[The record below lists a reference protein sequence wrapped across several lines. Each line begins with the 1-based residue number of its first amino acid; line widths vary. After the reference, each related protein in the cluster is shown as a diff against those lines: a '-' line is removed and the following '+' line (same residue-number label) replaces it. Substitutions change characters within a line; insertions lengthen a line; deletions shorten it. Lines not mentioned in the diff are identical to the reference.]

1 MTASESIRRFWTLGF
16 KILVGMIVGLSA
28 ANAFAAQATLTW
40 DPNRESDLAGYKVH
54 YGTASGNYTV
64 HLDVH
69 NVTTYAVTGLTEGQ
83 KYYFAASA
91 YTISGNQSGFS
102 NEVST
107 IVGQANN
114 LVPVITSV
122 PQASPNQVTLP
133 ATTSV
138 TVAANDPNGDP
149 LTYSWSKTAG
159 PGTASFT
166 NASAAST
173 AVAFSTAGSY
183 TLQVTVSDGKA
194 TVNGSVIVSVL
205 SGPAS
210 TTNQVVSFTLVNAAT
225 DKDIKPLV
233 NGDVI
238 NLSVTGTSLSI
249 RANVGG
255 SVGSVRF
262 ALDGNTNY
270 RLENSAPYSLAGD
283 SSGDYSVWTP
293 ALGSHSLTATPY
305 SAQGGTGTVGV
316 PLAIGFSVTNVS
328 PNPVPNQPPKASA
341 GADQTVN
348 SGAAVTLRGSG
359 TDPENAIAGYQWSQ
373 PGGAAVTLSN
383 ATAAQTAF
391 TAPTLAKG
399 TATLVFE
406 LRVTDAAGLSATDTV
421 SILVQSDDIDGD
433 GVPNSQDAFPTNSA
447 EWKDSDGDG
456 IGDNAD
462 PDDNN
467 NGIPDSAENGIAK
480 VSIAVFR
487 ASTGEWMIDLNANH
501 KWDGGTDGL
510 YIFGKN
516 GDLPV
521 TGDWNNDGITD
532 IGVFRPSTGEWF
544 LDLNGN
550 HRWDGSAVDGLYLF
564 GKAGDLPVT
573 GDWDNDGVAEIGVFR
588 PGTGEWLLDLNGNRK
603 WDGKRVDGRYK
614 FGISGDLPVTGDW
627 NNDGTTDIGVF
638 SSSTGEWFLDLN
650 GNHRWDGSAVD
661 GLYLFGKAGDLPVTG
676 DWNND
681 GVAEIGVF
689 RPGTGEWRLDLNG
702 NDKWNGSAVDGLY
715 QLGVK
720 GDLPMVGQWL

>member
-1 MTASESIRRFWTLGF
+1 MTMKVSASIRRFWMLGL
-16 KILVGMIVGLSA
+16 KILVGMIVAVSA
-28 ANAFAAQATLTW
+28 ADAYAAQATLAW
-40 DPNRESDLAGYKVH
+40 DANTESDLAGYKVH
-54 YGTASGNYTV
+54 YGAASGAYTV
-64 HLDVH
+64 HLDV
-69 NVTTYAVTGLTEGQ
+69 NKVTTYTVTGLSDGQ
-83 KYYFAASA
+83 KYYFVATAYDSA
-91 YTISGNQSGFS
+91 GNQSGFS

-107 IVGQANN
+107 IVGQTNN

-138 TVAANDPNGDP
+138 TVTANDPNGDP

-173 AVAFSTAGSY
+173 AVAFSAAGSY

-194 TVNGSVIVSVL
+194 TVSGSVNVSVL

-210 TTNQVVSFTLVNAAT
+210 TPNQVVSFTLVNAAT

-233 NGDVI
+233 NGDVV

-283 SSGDYSVWTP
+283 DSGDYSVWTP
-293 ALGSHSLTATPY
+293 ALGGHSLTATPY

-316 PLAIGFSVTNVS
+316 PLTVGFTVTNTPSS
-328 PNPVPNQPPKASA
+328 PPPNQAPKANA

-359 TDPENAIAGYQWSQ
+359 TDPENAIAGYQWRQ
-373 PGGAAVTLSN
+373 TGGAAVTLSN
-383 ATAAQTAF
+383 AAAAQTAF

-406 LRVTDAAGLSATDTV
+406 LSVTDAAGLSATDSV
-421 SILVQSDDIDGD
+421 SILVQSADIDGD
-433 GVPNSQDAFPTNSA
+433 GVADSQDAFPANPA

-480 VSIAVFR
+480 ASIAVFR
-487 ASTGEWMIDLNANH
+487 ASTAEWLLDINDNRQ
-501 KWDGGTDGL
+501 WDGKTVDGR
-510 YIFGKN
+510 YKFGIS

-521 TGDWNNDGITD
+521 TGDWNNDGVTD
-532 IGVFRPSTGEWF
+532 IGVFSPTTGEWF

-564 GKAGDLPVT
+564 GKTGDLPVT
-573 GDWDNDGVAEIGVFR
+573 GDWNDDGVTEIGVFR
-588 PGTGEWLLDLNGNRK
+588 PSTAEWLLDLNANHQ
-603 WDGKRVDGRYK
+603 WDGKAVDGRYK
-614 FGISGDLPVTGDW
+614 FGASGDLPVTGDW
-627 NNDGTTDIGVF
+627 NDDGVTEIGVF
-638 SSSTGEWFLDLN
+638 RPSTAEWLLDLN
-650 GNHRWDGSAVD
+650 ANDQWNGKAVD
-661 GLYLFGKAGDLPVTG
+661 GRYKFGASGDLPVTG
-676 DWNND
+676 RW
-681 GVAEIGVF
+681 
-689 RPGTGEWRLDLNG
+689 
-702 NDKWNGSAVDGLY
+702 
-715 QLGVK
+715 
-720 GDLPMVGQWL
+720 